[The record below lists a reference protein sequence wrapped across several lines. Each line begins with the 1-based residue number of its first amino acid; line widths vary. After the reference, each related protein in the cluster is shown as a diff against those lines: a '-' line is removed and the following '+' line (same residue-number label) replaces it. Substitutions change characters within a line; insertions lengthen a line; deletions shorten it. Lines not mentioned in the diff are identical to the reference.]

1 MVVSDDKESR
11 EARVKHGVPQG
22 SILGPLF
29 LITIHFDLPLH
40 VNSQLDLYAD
50 DTTVAALQTSATWQN
65 WNTHQTALSM
75 NYGLGQRT
83 TTTTTTNFIENW
95 KKTNYVTF
103 PPANSL

>member
-50 DTTVAALQTSATWQN
+50 DTTVAAFTDVSNMAKLEHS
-65 WNTHQTALSM
+65 S
-75 NYGLGQRT
+75 
-83 TTTTTTNFIENW
+83 
-95 KKTNYVTF
+95 
-103 PPANSL
+103 NSSVNELRLWADNNNNKFY